1 MTVTAN
7 DPTVLPAPSH
17 KRVLVIFSALMLV
30 MSLAAI
36 DGTIVATALPT
47 IAADLGG
54 VDLMPWVVTAYLLG
68 TAVVGPLYGKLGDIF
83 GRKIILQTAI
93 VIFLVGSV
101 LCGMAQ
107 GIVELIIFRT
117 IQGFGGGGLLVTTVA
132 VVADIVAPSER
143 GRYQGLIGSAVA
155 VSTLIGPLLGGFLV
169 DSLSWRWIFYVNL
182 PVGIA
187 AFVVIQL
194 VFRTRPARAFHSID
208 YLGAALIAGALA
220 SFILV
225 ASLGGT
231 TYPWGSPQIIVLAV
245 AAVTLLGWFIANER
259 RVKEPIIPLSL
270 FRIRTFVVTSIVG
283 FTISIGFFG
292 AQTYL
297 PLYLQLVRGLSPS
310 ESGLHIAP
318 MLFGTIVAAVGSGRL
333 IVRLGRYRLFPIAG
347 MALAV
352 ISLVALAQ
360 LSVTTPAWQTTLT
373 MVVLGVG
380 FGVTIPVIMLAAQN
394 AVDYGVLG
402 VVTSTTAVFRWM
414 GAAIGVAVLGAV
426 FTAQL
431 ASNLSGAFPAGST
444 LPTTANPAEVRL
456 LPADVRDTY
465 IEAIV
470 DSLGPMFLT
479 GAAIATI
486 GFAVSLLLREVPL
499 RSTIRGGAEPAGA
512 QQAEPLPAAPAS
524 LPTTSPS

>member
-1 MTVTAN
+1 VTATTA
-7 DPTVLPAPSH
+7 DTALPPAPSH

-101 LCGMAQ
+101 LCGVAQ

-155 VSTLIGPLLGGFLV
+155 VSTLAGPLLGGFLV

-187 AFVVIQL
+187 AFTVIQL
-194 VFRTRPARAFHSID
+194 VFRTRPAREHHSID
-208 YLGAALIAGALA
+208 YLGAALIGGALA

-225 ASLGGT
+225 ASLGGA
-231 TYPWGSPQIIVLAV
+231 TYPWGSAPIILLAI
-245 AAVTLLGWFIANER
+245 AAVGLLAWFIANER

-270 FRIRTFVVTSIVG
+270 FRIRTFVVTSVVG

-318 MLFGTIVAAVGSGRL
+318 MLFGTILAAVLSGRA
-333 IVRLGRYRLFPIAG
+333 IARFGRYRLFPIAG
-347 MALAV
+347 MALAT
-352 ISLVALAQ
+352 IALATFTQ
-360 LSVTTPAWQTTLT
+360 LAVTTPAWQTTLT
-373 MVVLGVG
+373 MIVLGVG

-394 AVDYGVLG
+394 AVDYRVLG
-402 VVTSTTAVFRWM
+402 VVTSSTAVFRWM

-426 FTAQL
+426 FTSRL
-431 ASNLSGAFPAGST
+431 AANLDGALPAGST

-456 LPADVRDTY
+456 LPADIRDTY
-465 IEAIV
+465 TEAIV
-470 DSLGPMFLT
+470 HSLGPMFLT
-479 GAAIATI
+479 AAAIAAV
-486 GFAVSLLLREVPL
+486 GFGVSLLLREVPL
-499 RSTIRGGAEPAGA
+499 RSTIRSEAEPAAARRPDG
-512 QQAEPLPAAPAS
+512 LPSAS
-524 LPTTSPS
+524 ASVPTTSSN